1 VKVLLVVIDTL
12 RADHL
17 GCYGYHRKTSPRID
31 AVTEQGVL
39 FERAYASDVPTQP
52 SYTAMFTGQRG
63 IRTGVVSHSDTEN
76 LPDSTPYLSDILAA
90 NGYATGA
97 VSTLFMMKKYF
108 ARGFNAYMNP
118 VAGNRARLQQ
128 IDADEVNAAAIPWLK
143 ANRDR
148 DFFLFLHYWDP
159 HSLYKPPAKYRR
171 LFYKKG
177 NPCDPKNR
185 SLAALDQQIVGPFV
199 RGHLDRIRQNLT
211 DAEYVIAQYDGEI
224 RYVDDTLGQVLDLL
238 ADLGIGEETL
248 LIITSDHGESM
259 TEHNIFFDHCDVYEV
274 TIRVPLIIRWPE
286 RFRGGRRIR
295 GLVQGIDIPATILDA
310 ARIASPEASQG
321 RSLLPLARGQ
331 ADRGYREIFSNQ
343 GLWQAKRTMSDGR
356 WKFIKALDN
365 GYWPAPPRELYDL
378 QDDTGENSNL
388 IEKQPEIARDM
399 ELRLTRWEESQ
410 LGNRIDPL
418 RKIASIGLPSRPWVE
433 AAAVRKGMKISWE
446 EFRAVIDIGTRGE
459 ATE

>member
-1 VKVLLVVIDTL
+1 MKIVFVVIDTL

-17 GCYGYHRKTSPRID
+17 GCYGYHRKTSPRLD
-31 AVTEQGVL
+31 SVAEQGLL
-39 FERAYASDVPTQP
+39 FERAYATDVPTQP

-63 IRTGVVSHSDTEN
+63 IQTGVVSHSHTED

-90 NGYATGA
+90 HGYATGA

-128 IDADEVNAAAIPWLK
+128 IDADEINAAAIPWLE
-143 ANRDR
+143 ANHDG

-185 SLAALDQQIVGPFV
+185 SLAVLDRQVVGPFV
-199 RGHLDRIRQNLT
+199 RGHLNRIRPNLT

-224 RYVDDTLGQVLDLL
+224 RYIDDGFGEILDAL
-238 ADLGIGEETL
+238 AKLGIEEETL

-259 TEHNIFFDHCDVYEV
+259 TDHDIFFDHCDVYEV
-274 TIRVPLIIRWPE
+274 TIRMPLIIRWPK
-286 RFRGGRRIR
+286 RIRGGRRVNA
-295 GLVQGIDIPATILDA
+295 LVQGIDIPATILDA
-310 ARIASPEASQG
+310 ARINAPAVFQG
-321 RSLLPLARGQ
+321 RSLLPLAQGKTD
-331 ADRGYREIFSNQ
+331 AGYPEIFSNQ
-343 GLWQAKRTMSDGR
+343 GLWSAKRTISDGR
-356 WKFIKALDN
+356 WKFIKTIDN
-365 GYWPAPPRELYDL
+365 GCWPAPPRELYDL
-378 QDDTGENSNL
+378 ENDLAEVNNL
-388 IEKQPEIARDM
+388 AEKERDIAREM
-399 ELRLTRWEESQ
+399 ELRLARWEESQ
-410 LGNRIDPL
+410 LGTRIDPL

-433 AAAVRKGMKISWE
+433 AAAARKGIKVSWE
-446 EFRAVIDIGTRGE
+446 EFRAKIDIGLRE
-459 ATE
+459 